1 MSDVKQTIQV
11 TNAGLSP
18 ILSIAQGTG
27 MVDFEFTISDF
38 QIPAGSTAVAW
49 NIQPTGNI
57 VSQVCM
63 LVGNV
68 ITVTPPA
75 YYFLR
80 GKNYMQI
87 QVTGADSAN
96 LFTFLIEVWCSPNIS
111 APVVSQN
118 PDLISQLM
126 AMIGNTQDL
135 DTTAKNNLVA
145 AINEIYARGVVDI
158 LDTEEEIEANT
169 DAGKATGALVTKQLI
184 SETDKLNIRCQRYA
198 DHSGSPLASAID
210 LIFDAITSEIG
221 TGFFSWLVNTNQG
234 YFALFGYMSSNITG
248 IATQIAGNDAYSF
261 SKLRGADT
269 VLKKLGEPKIATFS
283 VSVNANHPSM
293 TWTAPGKIIRA
304 GLTGAGSTTDPGGN
318 SGPSLSCTWS
328 GNVVTVGLWKFGGN
342 CSAQGFVIYE

>member
-1 MSDVKQTIQV
+1 MAISKRFRYKDKEGKVTDYEYGVNGPNVTQDANHRLVTDKEKETWNGKANPEDIPSGAAADYGVANNDTTNRSD
-11 TNAGLSP
+11 
-18 ILSIAQGTG
+18 
-27 MVDFEFTISDF
+27 
-38 QIPAGSTAVAW
+38 
-49 NIQPTGNI
+49 
-57 VSQVCM
+57 M
-63 LVGNV
+63 LVTAQV
-68 ITVTPPA
+68 A
-75 YYFLR
+75 YQHGR
-80 GKNYMQI
+80 
-87 QVTGADSAN
+87 
-96 LFTFLIEVWCSPNIS
+96 
-111 APVVSQN
+111 
-118 PDLISQLM
+118 
-126 AMIGNTQDL
+126 
-135 DTTAKNNLVA
+135 
-145 AINEIYARGVVDI
+145 EID
-158 LDTEEEIEANT
+158 
-169 DAGKATGALVTKQLI
+169 QLI

-248 IATQIAGNDAYSF
+248 IATQIVGNDAYSF